1 MGKGELDMA
10 KNENK
15 FNDLFGNI
23 KKDDNAALATHVVV
37 KDIAVDQIDFDEKNE
52 ELNGYDDI
60 ELNALDSAMSTTK
73 QQQVI
78 GVYSKEDGRYQCYSG
93 HRRILVAKRKGKK
106 TVTCQISKL
115 PENRDDQIE
124 TLMLMNVQRNNIR
137 PLYLARQF
145 KEEERILR
153 ARGYNGNISKE
164 IGRLFGFSEAQVNRY
179 RKIMKYPEEFQNLCK
194 RSDFP
199 FTAFN
204 DSILKLDEKNTQKL
218 LNLIN
223 QIIEKNGR
231 ITENELKI
239 LIHDI
244 DKIEVKEQNNEK
256 AEEKKQKGKEYK
268 DVDSMLK
275 SFQDTINRNINIA
288 DLKTIKTKDKNE
300 IKEAAQN
307 IIDVLN
313 TVIEYCSEE

>member
-1 MGKGELDMA
+1 MA
-10 KNENK
+10 QDK
-15 FNDLFGNI
+15 FGDLFGNI
-23 KKDDNAALATHVVV
+23 SKRDTATMDTHAVV
-37 KDIAVDQIDFDEKNE
+37 KDINVELIDFDEKNE

-60 ELNALDSAMSTTK
+60 ELDALDSAMSTTK

-106 TVTCQISKL
+106 TITCQISKL

-153 ARGYNGNISKE
+153 ARGFNGNVGKE

-204 DSILKLDEKNTQKL
+204 DSILKLDEKKTQKL

-256 AEEKKQKGKEYK
+256 VEETKQKGKEYK

-288 DLKTIKTKDKNE
+288 DLKTIKAKDKKE
-300 IKEAAQN
+300 IKEAAQS

-313 TVIEYCSEE
+313 TVIEYCSEK